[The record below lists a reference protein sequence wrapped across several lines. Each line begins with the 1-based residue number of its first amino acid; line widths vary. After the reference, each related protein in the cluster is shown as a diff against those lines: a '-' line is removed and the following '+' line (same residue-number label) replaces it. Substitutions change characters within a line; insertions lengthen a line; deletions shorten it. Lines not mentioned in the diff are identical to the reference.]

1 MPVIC
6 GNSFTPSE
14 RICLT
19 KRSPPPRKVDEAMVR
34 DRGAGLVT
42 DGRQWGKAGHPKDD
56 HLLHIYI
63 IYNIWQID
71 YNHLQPID
79 YNRIQSINTIDG
91 HLIRSPSKLWTT
103 WTSHKRVAT
112 LATLHRKKMQR
123 MKNNQNIYNYIM
135 NINGTAPELLKNPL
149 LAHGDC
155 SIHGFPDRHELAG
168 TCLRS

>member
-1 MPVIC
+1 MATLSLRLNVSASPNVHHPTARWMKPWC
-6 GNSFTPSE
+6 ATGALAWSLTAGSE
-14 RICLT
+14 AKLGIQRMIIYYIY
-19 KRSPPPRKVDEAMVR
+19 
-34 DRGAGLVT
+34 
-42 DGRQWGKAGHPKDD
+42 
-56 HLLHIYI
+56 IYI

-123 MKNNQNIYNYIM
+123 MKNNQNIYN
-135 NINGTAPELLKNPL
+135 
-149 LAHGDC
+149 
-155 SIHGFPDRHELAG
+155 
-168 TCLRS
+168 